1 MLTKNPSTILG
12 SGLIL
17 FSGGVLYLVSQFSTA
32 AEEFRALSPKFFPDL
47 LGWALLFLGG
57 VIFVQ
62 GMRRPPAPVFRER
75 PERGAVVRAILFIL
89 LVGLYLRFLPVI
101 GFFSVTALFM
111 LLSQALLGEKS
122 IVMNL
127 LRTGV
132 FVFLVNYLSSGLLHV
147 PLPLGPWGF

>member
-1 MLTKNPSTILG
+1 M
-12 SGLIL
+12 
-17 FSGGVLYLVSQFSTA
+17 
-32 AEEFRALSPKFFPDL
+32 
-47 LGWALLFLGG
+47 
-57 VIFVQ
+57 
-62 GMRRPPAPVFRER
+62 
-75 PERGAVVRAILFIL
+75 RAILFIL

-132 FVFLVNYLSSGLLHV
+132 FVFLVNYLFSGLLHV

>member
-62 GMRRPPAPVFRER
+62 GVRRPPAPVFRER
-75 PERGAVVRAILFIL
+75 PDRGSVVRAILFIL
-89 LVGLYLRFLPVI
+89 LVGLYLQFLPVI

-111 LLSQALLGEKS
+111 LTAQGLLGEKS
-122 IVMNL
+122 IVLNL

-132 FVFLVNYLSSGLLHV
+132 FVFLVNYLFSGLLHV

>member
-89 LVGLYLRFLPVI
+89 LVGLYLRFLPII

-132 FVFLVNYLSSGLLHV
+132 FVFLVNYLFSGLLHV

>member
-32 AEEFRALSPKFFPDL
+32 ADEFRALSPKFFPDL
-47 LGWALLFLGG
+47 LGWVLLFLGA

-62 GMRRPPAPVFRER
+62 GMRRPPARVFTER
-75 PERGAVVRAILFIL
+75 PERAAVVRAVLFIL
-89 LVGLYLRFLPVI
+89 LVGLYLRFLPVF
-101 GFFSVTALFM
+101 GFLSVTAIFM
-111 LLSQALLGEKS
+111 ILTQGLLGEKS

-127 LRTGV
+127 LRSGV
-132 FVFLVNYLSSGLLHV
+132 FVFLVNYLFSGLLRV

>member
-47 LGWALLFLGG
+47 LGWTLLFLGA

-62 GMRRPPAPVFRER
+62 GMRRPEKPVFSER
-75 PERGAVVRAILFIL
+75 PEKQAVVRAILFIF
-89 LVGLYLRFLPVI
+89 LVGAYLFFLSSL
-101 GFFSVTALFM
+101 GFVLVTCLFM
-111 LLSQALLGEKS
+111 LVSQFLLGEKHLLLN
-122 IVMNL
+122 I

-132 FVFLVNYLSSGLLHV
+132 FVFLVNYLFSGLLHV

>member
-132 FVFLVNYLSSGLLHV
+132 FVFLVNYLFSGLLHV

>member
-17 FSGGVLYLVSQFSTA
+17 FSGGVLYLVSRFSTA

-132 FVFLVNYLSSGLLHV
+132 FVFLVNYLFSALLHV

>member
-1 MLTKNPSTILG
+1 M
-12 SGLIL
+12 L
-17 FSGGVLYLVSQFSTA
+17 FSGGGLYLVSRFSTA

-62 GMRRPPAPVFRER
+62 GMRRPPAPGFRER

-132 FVFLVNYLSSGLLHV
+132 FVFLVNYLFSGLLHV

>member
-62 GMRRPPAPVFRER
+62 GVRRPPAPVFRER

-89 LVGLYLRFLPVI
+89 LVGLYLRFLPII

-132 FVFLVNYLSSGLLHV
+132 FVFLVNYLFSGLLHV

>member
-47 LGWALLFLGG
+47 LGWTLLFLGA

-62 GMRRPPAPVFRER
+62 GMRRPEKPVFSER
-75 PERGAVVRAILFIL
+75 PEKQAVVRAILFIF
-89 LVGLYLRFLPVI
+89 LVGAYCGVPREMDSQNTRISSRFVTMLRIP
-101 GFFSVTALFM
+101 SVSYPAFPKR
-111 LLSQALLGEKS
+111 Q
-122 IVMNL
+122 
-127 LRTGV
+127 
-132 FVFLVNYLSSGLLHV
+132 YSSGVRYPFEAWNRQRL
-147 PLPLGPWGF
+147 

>member
-17 FSGGVLYLVSQFSTA
+17 FSGGVLYLVSRFSTA

-89 LVGLYLRFLPVI
+89 LVGLYLRFVPVI

-132 FVFLVNYLSSGLLHV
+132 FVFLVNYLFSGLLHV

>member
-62 GMRRPPAPVFRER
+62 GVRRPPAPVFRER

-89 LVGLYLRFLPVI
+89 LVGLYLRFLPII

-111 LLSQALLGEKS
+111 LTAQGLLGEKS
-122 IVMNL
+122 IVLNL

-132 FVFLVNYLSSGLLHV
+132 FVFLVNYLFSGLLHV